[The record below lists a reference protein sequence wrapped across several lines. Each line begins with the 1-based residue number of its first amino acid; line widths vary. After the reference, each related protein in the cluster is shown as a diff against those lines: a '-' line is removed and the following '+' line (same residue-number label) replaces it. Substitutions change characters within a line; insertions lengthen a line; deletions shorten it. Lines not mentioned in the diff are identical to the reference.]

1 MTTPRDLLK
10 QAKELTRH
18 AVPEEVEPRLGEVV
32 LLDVREPEEYEQGAL
47 PGAIHIPRGHLEFNV
62 EGKIPD
68 KSAPVDPVVEKAEK
82 LRRFKEE
89 LDRNFDKGADK
100 DRGRAR

>member
-1 MTTPRDLLK
+1 MAEFGEFFAARSQRQRSTTKREVPTSRE
-10 QAKELTRH
+10 QTGRPQETTRS
-18 AVPEEVEPRLGEVV
+18 AP
-32 LLDVREPEEYEQGAL
+32 A
-47 PGAIHIPRGHLEFNV
+47 
-62 EGKIPD
+62 PD
-68 KSAPVDPVVEKAEK
+68 KSAPVDPVAEKAEK